1 MGPPSAGSGAAPG
14 RAGGPTAL
22 SVVRSGI
29 GLATDLYDLTII
41 NAIRPQ
47 LEDSDCYG
55 ELSPSM
61 NGAITS
67 ATSAGAIVGRKLE
80 LQVQLRDRRPLRGC
94 SLGWSGPRVRRE
106 RDHSE
111 EGEGGDGSAPRGPA
125 RLRLRGRR
133 ARPASGLHRHRGAA
147 LPGRGGE
154 RHRRGGG
161 RPGPVRG

>member
-111 EGEGGDGSAPRGPA
+111 EGEGGDGQLAFGFA
-125 RLRLRGRR
+125 ADALGRR
-133 ARPASGLHRHRGAA
+133 PAFIATAALLSLGAA
-147 LPGRGGE
+147 GSATAGAVGGL
-154 RHRRGGG
+154 
-161 RPGPVRG
+161 GPYE

>member
-67 ATSAGAIVGRKLE
+67 ATSAGAIVG
-80 LQVQLRDRRPLRGC
+80 QLAFGFAADALGRRPAFIATAALL
-94 SLGWSGPRVRRE
+94 SLGAA
-106 RDHSE
+106 
-111 EGEGGDGSAPRGPA
+111 GSATAGAVGGLGPY
-125 RLRLRGRR
+125 
-133 ARPASGLHRHRGAA
+133 
-147 LPGRGGE
+147 E
-154 RHRRGGG
+154 
-161 RPGPVRG
+161 

>member
-47 LEDSDCYG
+47 LEDCYG

-67 ATSAGAIVGRKLE
+67 ATSAGAIVGGR
-80 LQVQLRDRRPLRGC
+80 
-94 SLGWSGPRVRRE
+94 LGLCTLK
-106 RDHSE
+106 
-111 EGEGGDGSAPRGPA
+111 PRG
-125 RLRLRGRR
+125 GRVG
-133 ARPASGLHRHRGAA
+133 S
-147 LPGRGGE
+147 
-154 RHRRGGG
+154 
-161 RPGPVRG
+161 